1 MAKKRIHHYFIPLE
15 QNNFRP
21 HLLRP
26 HFLSFFGLA
35 VIFAKFFITAAL
47 FISYPSPTAF
57 AEITSRQIIELAN
70 QSRQEAGLPPLSENF
85 ILDRAAMQKAQDML
99 NRDYFNHEDPDGN
112 TPWYW
117 LKDNGYLYSY
127 AGENLAMNFVKSES
141 VHQAWM
147 NSESHRANI
156 LNPNYQEIGI
166 GVLEGELQGKKT
178 TVLVQ
183 FFGTTFAQKQGV
195 DYSFASSLEQGT
207 PLSTELTEGTAQP
220 QFKGKEVVVT
230 LKSEPEHSLLSKFAA
245 YTKEF
250 YWVILALLSLLLL
263 INILVKIKVQHK
275 SIIVQTILVLI
286 LIATMISLQTHFL
299 ENISQTL
306 KII

>member
-1 MAKKRIHHYFIPLE
+1 MKNKIHHYFIPQE

-26 HFLSFFGLA
+26 HFLSFFSVL
-35 VIFAKFFITAAL
+35 VIFAKFFVTAA
-47 FISYPSPTAF
+47 FFVSYSSPTAF
-57 AEITSRQIIELAN
+57 AAITSRQIIEFTN
-70 QSRQEAGLPPLSENF
+70 QARQEAGLAPLSENF
-85 ILDRAAMQKAQDML
+85 TLDRAAMQKAQDML
-99 NRDYFNHEDPDGN
+99 DRGYFNHEDPDGN
-112 TPWYW
+112 PPWYW
-117 LKDNGYLYSY
+117 LKNNGYLYSY
-127 AGENLAMNFVKSES
+127 AGENLAMDFIKAES

-156 LNPNYQEIGI
+156 LNPSYQEIGI
-166 GVLEGELQGKKT
+166 GVLQGELQGKKT

-183 FFGTTFAQKQGV
+183 FFGTTFAQEETN
-195 DYSFASSLEQGT
+195 YPFATSLEQGS
-207 PLSTELTEGTAQP
+207 PLATELTSGLNQP
-220 QFKGKEVVVT
+220 QFKGEEITVT
-230 LKSEPEHSLLSKFAA
+230 LKSEPEHSLLSKLVA
-245 YTKEF
+245 YTQEF
-250 YWVILALLSLLLL
+250 YWAILGLLSLLLL